1 MGPHCIAVTL
11 RLMKSVADALRA
23 ETLAETLAMTPDERL
38 ALAFRLGDEAIED
51 LARSR
56 GISRDAAAWLI
67 RAQRRAGRRYS
78 RCIEELE
85 GDAPR

>member
-1 MGPHCIAVTL
+1 
-11 RLMKSVADALRA
+11 MKSVADQLRA
-23 ETLAETLAMTPDERL
+23 ETIAEMLAMTPDDRL
-38 ALAFRLGDEAIED
+38 ALSFRLGDEAIAD

-56 GISRDAAAWLI
+56 GISEEKAAWLI

-85 GDAPR
+85 GEPPP